1 MEWTRENLLDRV
13 LDHYSVYY
21 DVARCDA
28 SDAPLMARAAFHEHG
43 TGYALIRKA
52 EMWSADRHEY
62 AFFFSVPHLTREIY
76 ETCLAQT
83 RTLGEPLVDP
93 VSGHMSTFLVAI
105 FLCESVDSDAVKAL
119 KTCRIRKSFQ
129 FSLKG
134 WMEVHT
140 AAVDLGKDTVVGNAA
155 GRNTVKFLKSLLH
168 PKVRHITRRK

>member
-1 MEWTRENLLDRV
+1 MEWTRETLLDHM
-13 LDHYSVYY
+13 LDRYSAYY
-21 DVARCDA
+21 DVDRCEERE
-28 SDAPLMARAAFHEHG
+28 APLAARAAFHEHG

-62 AFFFSVPHLTREIY
+62 VFFFSVPHLTRALY
-76 ETCLAQT
+76 EACLAQT
-83 RTLGEPLVDP
+83 RRLGEPLVDP
-93 VSGHMSTFLVAI
+93 VAGHMSTYLVAV
-105 FLCESVDSDAVKAL
+105 FLCEDADPDALQAVK
-119 KTCRIRKSFQ
+119 KCSIRKSFQ

-168 PKVRHITRRK
+168 PKVRRITRRK